1 MFVKGNSSF
10 IQYKIRDD
18 IVAGELGEGIE
29 GYSQRNYQQK
39 GFHIAKLGVN
49 ITLQSLGGAGR
60 LQAGSKNN
68 LIKLS
73 CHLKTNQVFHYNQLY
88 KFTFSVFKHIG
99 CSEPHAH
106 TATTAL
112 LAADLRGIDS
122 HGVARLS
129 GYIRLWEVQRINA
142 TPDIRI
148 VHETPSTA
156 VVDGDAGLGLVVAPF
171 AMQVA
176 IEKARVAG
184 TGWVSVRN
192 SNHFGIAGHH
202 AMMALEND
210 MIGMAMTNASA
221 LVAPTFSTER
231 MLGTNPIAV
240 AIPADQQPPF
250 VADFATTTAANGK
263 LEILQRKNADTPLGW
278 VQDKDGGPS
287 TDANIL
293 KKDGALLPLG
303 SDREHGSHKGYAL
316 GSIVDI
322 FSAVLSGGS
331 YGPWAP
337 PFPAYVA
344 MPENMPGKGLGHFFG
359 AMRVDAFR
367 PADEFK
373 QHMDNWITRFRSA
386 KPAEGYEKVLIPGD
400 PEREAE
406 AQRRTEG
413 IPIVDSVI
421 NDLKAIAEK
430 FGLTL

>member
-1 MFVKGNSSF
+1 MTTYTYDRLFQFTCNS
-10 IQYKIRDD
+10 
-18 IVAGELGEGIE
+18 
-29 GYSQRNYQQK
+29 
-39 GFHIAKLGVN
+39 
-49 ITLQSLGGAGR
+49 
-60 LQAGSKNN
+60 
-68 LIKLS
+68 
-73 CHLKTNQVFHYNQLY
+73 
-88 KFTFSVFKHIG
+88 FKKIG
-99 CSEPHAH
+99 CSEEHAA
-106 TATTAL
+106 TAAVGL

-129 GYIRLWEVQRINA
+129 GYIRLWEVQRIN
-142 TPDIRI
+142 PQPKIRL

-176 IEKARVAG
+176 IDKAKTAG

-192 SNHFGIAGHH
+192 SNHFGIAGYH
-202 AMMALEND
+202 AMMALKHD

-221 LVAPTFSTER
+221 LVAPTFSIER

-240 AIPADQQPPF
+240 AIPAGKQPAF

-278 VQDKDGGPS
+278 VQDKDGRSS

-293 KKDGALLPLG
+293 KKQGALLPLG

-322 FSAVLSGGS
+322 FSAVLSGAS

-337 PFPAYVA
+337 PFPAYVP
-344 MPENMPGKGLGHFFG
+344 MPENMPGQGLGHFFG

-367 PADEFK
+367 PAEEFK
-373 QHMDNWITRFRSA
+373 QHMDNWIGRFRA
-386 KPAEGYEKVLIPGD
+386 ATPAPGHDHVLIPGD

-406 AQRRTEG
+406 SIRYKEG
-413 IPIVDSVI
+413 IPVVDTVVA
-421 NDLKAIAEK
+421 DLQAIAAK
-430 FGLTL
+430 FDLVL